1 MRLVRE
7 ALQQVAP
14 HVMCAVPRF
23 YEKIYSAIHE
33 KVSQSSWLKRTLFHW
48 ALNVGG
54 QLSAMQNKQRR
65 PSLWLA
71 LNHAL
76 ADRLVLRKLRD
87 LLGGRIR
94 MMPCGG
100 AKLEAEIGRFFH
112 AIGINV
118 KLGYGM
124 TETTATISCWP
135 DQGFDAHSIGDI
147 MPNVEVKIGDENEI
161 LVKGPIVMQ
170 GYYKL
175 PDATQ
180 NAFDAQGYFKTG
192 DVGHLADDGTLFI
205 TDRLKELMKTS
216 GGKYIAPQKIE
227 GKLGQDHFIEQ
238 VAVIADT
245 HKFVSALIVPC
256 FEALENYSKSLNI
269 RYHDRLDLLKHHQ
282 IIGLFEQ
289 RLEQLQAELAG
300 FERVKRFTL
309 LPKEFSLDLG
319 ELTPTL
325 KLRRK
330 VISLNY
336 EAEIQAMYR

>member
-1 MRLVRE
+1 
-7 ALQQVAP
+7 
-14 HVMCAVPRF
+14 
-23 YEKIYSAIHE
+23 
-33 KVSQSSWLKRTLFHW
+33 
-48 ALNVGG
+48 
-54 QLSAMQNKQRR
+54 
-65 PSLWLA
+65 
-71 LNHAL
+71 
-76 ADRLVLRKLRD
+76 
-87 LLGGRIR
+87 
-94 MMPCGG
+94 
-100 AKLEAEIGRFFH
+100 
-112 AIGINV
+112 
-118 KLGYGM
+118 
-124 TETTATISCWP
+124 ATH
-135 DQGFDAHSIGDI
+135 Q
-147 MPNVEVKIGDENEI
+147 
-161 LVKGPIVMQ
+161 
-170 GYYKL
+170 
-175 PDATQ
+175 
-180 NAFDAQGYFKTG
+180 AFDEEGYFKTG

-256 FEALENYSKSLNI
+256 FEALENYANSLNI

-282 IIGLFEQ
+282 VIRLFEQ

-330 VISLNY
+330 VILHNY
-336 EAEIQAMYR
+336 QAEIKAMYH